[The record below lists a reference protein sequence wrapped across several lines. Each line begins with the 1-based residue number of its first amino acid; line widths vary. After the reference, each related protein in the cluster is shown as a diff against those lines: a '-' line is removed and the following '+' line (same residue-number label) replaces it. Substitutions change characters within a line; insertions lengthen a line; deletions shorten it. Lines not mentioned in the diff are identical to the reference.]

1 MATLGQAE
9 PVEGL
14 MDDGATPRRGI
25 AIDGPAGSGKSTVA
39 RAVADRLGLEY
50 LDTGAMYR
58 GVAHAALVRCVDL
71 SDAAAVA
78 DVARAVELEVTRS
91 WCLVDGED
99 ASEAIRGPAVT
110 AAVSVVAANPEVRA
124 ELVARQRRWVA
135 ELGGGVMEGRD
146 IGSVV
151 FPDAELKVYL
161 TASAEVRARRRA
173 AEFPDMAVDQVAAEI
188 RRRDEADTNR
198 AASPLVTADGA
209 RVLDTSELTVD
220 GAVDAI
226 VEMLG

>member
-1 MATLGQAE
+1 
-9 PVEGL
+9 
-14 MDDGATPRRGI
+14 MDDGATPRRVI

-58 GVAHAALVRCVDL
+58 GVAHAVLARGVDP

-78 DVARAVELEVTRS
+78 DVARVVELDVTRS
-91 WCLVDGED
+91 RCLVDGED
-99 ASEAIRGPAVT
+99 ASEAIRGPEVT
-110 AAVSVVAANPEVRA
+110 AVVSAVAANPEVRA

-173 AEFPDMAVDQVAAEI
+173 AEFPDMGVDQVADEI
-188 RRRDEADTNR
+188 RRRDETDSSRT
-198 AASPLVTADGA
+198 ASPLVTAEGA